1 MDRTVAGAARTRS
14 ILYTNH
20 YPPTNT
26 GLIICRHDQLKL
38 EETTMEDQIKVNAE
52 AVESLVR
59 ILSK

>member
-14 ILYTNH
+14 ILYTTH
-20 YPPTNT
+20 YPPTTT